1 MILSIALATRPNVSI
16 FNQII
21 KLQNETA
28 NPKISQILSRYLI
41 RIIPELMQLRT
52 DEGHDGKIRKRAS
65 QYHQT
70 QHLVLA
76 PVSEFIS
83 YGL

>member
-28 NPKISQILSRYLI
+28 NPKISQIIFRYLI
-41 RIIPELMQLRT
+41 RIIPEPMQLRT
-52 DEGHDGKIRKRAS
+52 DEGHDGKICK
-65 QYHQT
+65 
-70 QHLVLA
+70 
-76 PVSEFIS
+76 
-83 YGL
+83 